1 VVVLDICQ
9 EIKVGSK
16 NLNSWVEDQWPLD
29 KSITII
35 EGKGNIDIHVLPTFH
50 NVLFVNGLKA
60 DLRSISQFHNENHN
74 MHFSKDEYNMYNYT
88 SKYIM
93 KGTKILDN
101 YYEVSTL
108 TTFDYHKGNTRWYW

>member
-35 EGKGNIDIHVLPTFH
+35 EGKGNIDIPVLPTFH

-74 MHFSKDEYNMYNYT
+74 VHFSKDECNMYNYT
-88 SKYIM
+88 GKYIM